1 MSTEAEELQ
10 RRISMSVKD
19 MLSAYRIQAAAG
31 PVTDKAL
38 EEIVF
43 RAAHDDP
50 ESRDVY
56 TRSAGGAA
64 AEPCAHAAGDVSGGS
79 GGRWK
84 TDRFDRGGH
93 INMTGEPITRD
104 RIFAM
109 AAQKLRKDFEELSL
123 VPHRG
128 LKGDEASRL
137 VRRFLDDH
145 LPKRF
150 ATGSGFIIDKTDK
163 ISRQTDV
170 AVYDALN
177 CPVYRASE
185 EAGIF
190 PADNVAAVVEVK
202 SRLDREKLYDAAE
215 NIAVAKG
222 MAKTRQPETPFLV
235 QTQTLGCVFA
245 FESELT
251 VETLAGHYSSL
262 LREKGL
268 GRHIDLILLLDR
280 AVYTLAARLRG
291 SPGWASCFWEG
302 FGPLSEGSHLGCG
315 ALLLEGASLDGFL
328 RLLLAHL
335 TFFRGTVDHP
345 GFGYPTKDMRV
356 EYLMSHTEE
365 KDPAR
370 RAETLR
376 RYADEVKREFGSG
389 SR

>member
-1 MSTEAEELQ
+1 MEE
-10 RRISMSVKD
+10 
-19 MLSAYRIQAAAG
+19 
-31 PVTDKAL
+31 PTT
-38 EEIVF
+38 
-43 RAAHDDP
+43 RA
-50 ESRDVY
+50 
-56 TRSAGGAA
+56 
-64 AEPCAHAAGDVSGGS
+64 
-79 GGRWK
+79 
-84 TDRFDRGGH
+84 
-93 INMTGEPITRD
+93 

-109 AAQKLRKDFEELSL
+109 AAQKLRKDFDEVSL

-150 ATGSGFIIDKTDK
+150 ATGSGFIIDKADN

-170 AVYDALN
+170 VVYDAIN

-202 SRLDREKLYDAAE
+202 SRLDREKLYEAAE
-215 NIAVAKG
+215 NISAAKS
-222 MAKTRQPETPFLV
+222 MAKTKQPETPFLV

-245 FESELT
+245 FHSELT
-251 VETLAGHYSSL
+251 VETLAGHYSAL

-280 AVYTLAARLRG
+280 AVFTLAARPG
-291 SPGWASCFWEG
+291 GTSGWASCFWEG
-302 FGPLSEGSHLGCG
+302 FGPEAEGTHLGCG

-328 RLLLAHL
+328 RMLLAHL

-345 GFGYPTKDMRV
+345 GFGFPTKDMRV
-356 EYLMSHTEE
+356 EYLMTHTEE
-365 KDPAR
+365 QDPAR
-370 RAETLR
+370 RADTLR
-376 RYADEVKREFGSG
+376 RYKDEVRKDFDSG
-389 SR
+389 VDE